1 MNRKILG
8 LVGALLLAALGTV
21 MIVAYV
27 NGADERALEGQQ
39 TVDVLV
45 VNKVVPPGTPAEQL
59 SDYVATKAMVKQ
71 AVIESAVTDLDSL
84 EGRVSAQTLVP
95 GEQLAPSKFVDA
107 SAFRAGGAGVRIP
120 KGLLQTTVRLDA
132 ERAVGGTLTPGVKVA
147 VTASFD
153 DKANWPPASSRMMLD
168 NVLVTNVQFNQSSD
182 STAFETDGA
191 SSGDKEVTPGNA
203 PSGQMLVT
211 LALDAPSTERVVFAA
226 ERGSLWLS
234 IQPEGANT
242 DGSRIVTRSD
252 VQ

>member
-27 NGADERALEGQQ
+27 NKADERALEGQQ

-59 SDYVATKAMVKQ
+59 SDYVGTEAMVKQ
-71 AVIESAVTDLDSL
+71 AVIDSAVTDLDSL
-84 EGRVSAQTLVP
+84 EGRVSAQTLLP

-120 KGLLQTTVRLDA
+120 KGLLQTTIRLDA

-147 VTASFD
+147 VTSSFE
-153 DKANWPPASSRMMLD
+153 DKANWPPAATHMILD

-182 STAFETDGA
+182 SKAFETKST
-191 SSGDKEVTPGNA
+191 SSDDSEAAPGNA
-203 PSGQMLVT
+203 PTGQLLVT
-211 LALDAPSTERVVFAA
+211 LALDAPSTERMLFAA

-234 IQPEGANT
+234 IQPEGSKI
-242 DGSRIVTRSD
+242 DGAKIVTRSEA
-252 VQ
+252 Q

>member
-21 MIVAYV
+21 MIVSYV

-45 VNKVVPPGTPAEQL
+45 VNKMVPPGTPAEQL
-59 SDYVATKAMVKQ
+59 NDYVSTEAMVKQ
-71 AVIESAVTDLDSL
+71 AVIDSAVTDLDSL
-84 EGRVSAQTLVP
+84 EGRVSAQSLLP
-95 GEQLAPSKFVDA
+95 GEQLSPSKFVDA

-120 KGLLQTTVRLDA
+120 KGLLQTTIRLDA
-132 ERAVGGTLTPGVKVA
+132 ERAVGGTLTPGAHVA

-153 DKANWPPASSRMMLD
+153 DKAEWPPASSHMILD
-168 NVLVTNVQFNQSSD
+168 KVLVTNVQFNQSTDSEAFQTKPQSSD
-182 STAFETDGA
+182 NSEI
-191 SSGDKEVTPGNA
+191 EPGNA
-203 PSGQMLVT
+203 PTGQMLVT
-211 LALDAPSTERVVFAA
+211 LALDAASTERVVFAA

-234 IQPEGANT
+234 VQPEGSTT
-242 DGSRIVTRSD
+242 DGTRIVTRSD

>member
-1 MNRKILG
+1 VNRKILG

-27 NGADERALEGQQ
+27 NKADERALEGQQ

-59 SDYVATKAMVKQ
+59 SDYVGTQAMVKQ

-84 EGRVSAQTLVP
+84 EGRVSAQTLLP

-120 KGLLQTTVRLDA
+120 KGLLQTTIRLDA
-132 ERAVGGTLTPGVKVA
+132 ERAVGGTLTPGAKVA
-147 VTASFD
+147 VTASFE
-153 DKANWPPASSRMMLD
+153 DKANWPPASSHMMLD
-168 NVLVTNVQFNQSSD
+168 NVLVTNVQFNQSTDSQAFQTKSEPSD
-182 STAFETDGA
+182 DS
-191 SSGDKEVTPGNA
+191 EVTPGNA
-203 PSGQMLVT
+203 PTGQLLVT
-211 LALDAPSTERVVFAA
+211 LALDAASTERVVFAA

-242 DGSRIVTRSD
+242 DGTKIVTRSD